1 MNLFGLSGLL
11 TAVTSFS
18 LAIFVLVYNRA
29 NWVNRIWFLFAVA
42 VAWWGVGVYQIS
54 GTQNVAEAFFWWRA
68 AHIGVIMIPVFFVHF
83 VYLFMDITR
92 RRAVYFS
99 YLFGFLFLI
108 SNTTPYFIANM
119 RFVFGSFYYDSQ
131 PGILNIP
138 FVVFFVGAVIY
149 SALILYRRYLLEQDL
164 IKKRQILYFLLATI
178 IGFGGGVT
186 SFLPV
191 FGVDLYP
198 VLNFFITFYTVI
210 LAIAVLRYQ
219 LFDIRV
225 ISAELLTFSTWV
237 FLFLRGLFAESIQE
251 RLADWTLFLL
261 VVIFGIFL
269 ILSVRKEV
277 KQREEIQRLAE
288 SLKKANAELKKL
300 DQLKSEF
307 LSLASHQLRTP
318 LSIIKGYISMIQEG
332 SFGQIPDRTMEILR
346 KVYFSNERMIN
357 LVNDFLNI
365 SRIESGRMHYDFDPA
380 RVEDVVQNALDEFRE
395 AAKDKKLDL
404 IWEPPPEPLPEA
416 RLDKEK
422 FHQVIMNLVDN
433 AFHYTQ
439 SGFVNVGARLDAA
452 DSSGKTVLISVR
464 DSGVGMTPEEL
475 DVIFK
480 RFSRGEGGSKV
491 NASGLGLGL
500 YLAKRIVADHGG
512 EIWAESE
519 GRWKGST
526 FWIKLPACVREVKR
540 AAEFDE
546 FVEKI

>member
-119 RFVFGSFYYDSQ
+119 RFVFGSFYYDSP
-131 PGILNIP
+131 PGILYIP
-138 FVVFFVGAVIY
+138 FVAFFIGAVSY
-149 SALILYRRYLLEQDL
+149 SALILYRRYLLEQNL
-164 IKKRQILYFLLATI
+164 IKKRQVLYFLLATI

-198 VLNFFITFYTVI
+198 VLNFFITIYTVI

-332 SFGQIPDRTMEILR
+332 SFGQIPDRTREILR

-365 SRIESGRMHYDFDPA
+365 SRIESGRMHYDFEPA
-380 RVEDVVQNALDEFRE
+380 RVEDVVQNALEEFRE

-439 SGFVNVGARLDAA
+439 SGFVKVGAKLNAA
-452 DSSGKTVLISVR
+452 DLSGKTVLISVR

-519 GRWKGST
+519 GRGKGST
-526 FWIKLPACVREVKR
+526 FWIKLL
-540 AAEFDE
+540 
-546 FVEKI
+546 I